1 VTGRPSP
8 KKIVALD
15 WDTRTLRI
23 VHALLGKRGV
33 KIDRLLSSPIPP
45 DLDPTNPEQLGRHIR
60 RVMDQE
66 GIQTKHATCDIP
78 RDQAILKTLSLPAL
92 PPDEM
97 AGMVGIQIAKELPFP
112 ATEAVIDFAVPPSA
126 GSEATTDVLVA
137 AVRREVVQQYEA
149 TFEVAGLKLDRVG
162 LRPYANTVAV
172 CELLK
177 HALPERV
184 MFIDVRPLLTEINVI
199 RNGLL
204 VFSRAASVMVSK
216 EAGERPRFSIVREGA
231 PARDQAQPRA
241 AVLLTEDSDL
251 RGNDELGVGE
261 PPPLGNM
268 EAMIHSLVVEV
279 TRSIEAYRA
288 GDPGAP
294 GNIDHM
300 VIAGDL
306 GIEETL
312 AEAIQKRLGITTELY
327 NPAASFGWEPDEGA
341 GASAFAS
348 TLGLVVG
355 HSYDQTVHF
364 DFLHPKKRTSQTQE
378 RLKKAPL
385 VAAVAVLFV
394 AAGGIAFAKFTAHDR
409 DHLARIESTIR
420 ELEEKSSDNKKF
432 LEVME
437 QIRDFDAEQH
447 VWVDV
452 LYDLFSALPTNEYLV
467 INHLEL
473 NQSEG
478 RLVLKTRAKDRDT
491 ATTAVRKLDEFR
503 REGKDRPRFKTSIG
517 PQTEKRGEKYAFVQD
532 LRVTILRDDV
542 VKKGSTKSKPN
553 G

>member
-1 VTGRPSP
+1 MAGRLPP
-8 KKIVALD
+8 KRIVAVD

-23 VHALLGKRGV
+23 VHALLSKRGV
-33 KIDRLLSSPIPP
+33 KIDRLLSAPIPA
-45 DLDPTNPEQLGRHIR
+45 DLDLANPEQLGRHIR
-60 RVMDQE
+60 RVLDQE
-66 GIQTKHATCDIP
+66 GIHTKHATVDIP

-92 PPDEM
+92 SPDEL

-112 ATEAVIDFAVPPSA
+112 ASEAVIDFAVPPFAAS
-126 GSEATTDVLVA
+126 ATTSNVLVA
-137 AVRREVVQQYEA
+137 AVRREVVQQYET

-184 MFIDVRPLLTEINVI
+184 MFIDVRPSLTEIDVI
-199 RNGLL
+199 HNGSLT
-204 VFSRAASVMVSK
+204 FSRAASVMVPPD
-216 EAGERPRFSIVREGA
+216 ARGHGERPRFSIVREGGPSEA
-231 PARDQAQPRA
+231 LVPVD
-241 AVLLTEDSDL
+241 
-251 RGNDELGVGE
+251 LGVGT
-261 PPPLGNM
+261 PHHM
-268 EAMIHSLVVEV
+268 DDTEAMIHSLVVEV

-288 GDPGAP
+288 SDAGAS
-294 GNIDHM
+294 IDHV

-306 GIEETL
+306 GVEETL
-312 AEAIQKRLGITTELY
+312 AEAVQKRLGITTELY

-355 HSYDQTVHF
+355 HSYDRALHF
-364 DFLHPKKRTSQTQE
+364 DFLHPKKRVSQTQE

-394 AAGGIAFAKFTAHDR
+394 AAGGIAFAKFTAPDR
-409 DHLARIESTIR
+409 KTLAKIESSIQ
-420 ELEEKSSDNKKF
+420 ELEGKRADHKKF
-432 LEVME
+432 LEVMDR
-437 QIRDFDAEQH
+437 IREFDAEQH

-452 LYDLFSALPTNEYLV
+452 LYDVLYVLPTNEELV
-467 INHLEL
+467 INHLEM
-473 NQSEG
+473 NQSES
-478 RLVLKTRAKDRDT
+478 RLVLKTKTKNRDT

-517 PQTEKRGEKYAFVQD
+517 PQSEKKGEKYAYVQD
-532 LRVTILRDDV
+532 LRITLLRDDA
-542 VKKGSTKSKPN
+542 VKKGSAKPK
-553 G
+553 

>member
-1 VTGRPSP
+1 VTVRPSP
-8 KKIVALD
+8 KRIVAVD

-33 KIDRLLSSPIPP
+33 KIDRLLSAPIPP
-45 DLDPTNPEQLGRHIR
+45 ELDLANPEQLGRHIR
-60 RVMDQE
+60 RVLDQE
-66 GIQTKHATCDIP
+66 GIHTKYATVDIP
-78 RDQAILKTLSLPAL
+78 RDQAILKTLKLPAL
-92 PPDEM
+92 PADEL

-112 ATEAVIDFAVPPSA
+112 ASEAVIDFAVPPFAAS
-126 GSEATTDVLVA
+126 ATTSEVLVA

-149 TFEVAGLKLDRVG
+149 TFEMAGLKLDRVG

-184 MFIDVRPLLTEINVI
+184 MFIDVRPSLTEIDVI
-199 RNGLL
+199 RNGSLT
-204 VFSRAASVMVSK
+204 FSRAASVMVPQESRGH
-216 EAGERPRFSIVREGA
+216 GERPRFSIVREGGPGEA
-231 PARDQAQPRA
+231 HVPIDPV
-241 AVLLTEDSDL
+241 AV
-251 RGNDELGVGE
+251 E
-261 PPPLGNM
+261 PHSIGGT

-294 GNIDHM
+294 GAIDHV

-306 GIEETL
+306 GVEETL
-312 AEAIQKRLGITTELY
+312 AEAVQKRLGITTELY

-355 HSYDQTVHF
+355 HSYDRALHF
-364 DFLHPKKRTSQTQE
+364 DFLHPKKRVSQTQE

-385 VAAVAVLFV
+385 VAAVAVLFI
-394 AAGGIAFAKFTAHDR
+394 AAGGIALAQFTAPDR
-409 DHLARIESTIR
+409 NTLARIESSIQ
-420 ELEEKSSDNKKF
+420 ELESKRADYKKF
-432 LEVME
+432 LEVMDR
-437 QIRDFDAEQH
+437 IREFDAEQH

-452 LYDLFSALPTNEYLV
+452 LYDVFSALPTNEELV
-467 INHLEL
+467 INHLEM
-473 NQSEG
+473 NQSDG
-478 RLVLKTRAKDRDT
+478 RLVLKTKAKNRDT
-491 ATTAVRKLDEFR
+491 ATTAVRNLDEFR
-503 REGKDRPRFKTSIG
+503 REGKERPRFKTSIG

-532 LRVTILRDDV
+532 LRVTILRDDAP
-542 VKKGSTKSKPN
+542 KKSSAKSKST

>member
-1 VTGRPSP
+1 MAGRPPP
-8 KKIVALD
+8 KRIVAVD
-15 WDTRTLRI
+15 WDTKTLRI
-23 VHALLGKRGV
+23 VHAVLGKRGV
-33 KIDRLLSSPIPP
+33 KIDRLLSAAIPP
-45 DLDPTNPEQLGRHIR
+45 DLDLANPELLGRHIR

-66 GIQTKHATCDIP
+66 GINTKHATCDIP

-92 PPDEM
+92 APDEL

-112 ATEAVIDFAVPPSA
+112 ASEAVIDFAVPPFAASA
-126 GSEATTDVLVA
+126 TTTDVLVA
-137 AVRREVVQQYEA
+137 AVRCEVVQQYEK

-184 MFIDVRPLLTEINVI
+184 MFIDVRPSLTEIDVI
-199 RNGLL
+199 RNGSLT
-204 VFSRAASVMVSK
+204 FSRAASVMVSK
-216 EAGERPRFSIVREGA
+216 DTRGHGDRPRFSIVREAGA
-231 PARDQAQPRA
+231 TEAHAAIDLPAAQPH
-241 AVLLTEDSDL
+241 
-251 RGNDELGVGE
+251 
-261 PPPLGNM
+261 PLGDT

-294 GNIDHM
+294 GTIDHV

-306 GIEETL
+306 GVEETL

-355 HSYDQTVHF
+355 HSYDQALHF
-364 DFLHPKKRTSQTQE
+364 DFLHPKKRISQTQE

-385 VAAVAVLFV
+385 VAAVTVLFV
-394 AAGGIAFAKFTAHDR
+394 AAGGIAFAKFTAPER
-409 DHLARIESTIR
+409 KTLARIENSIQ
-420 ELEEKSSDNKKF
+420 ELESKRADNKKL

-437 QIRDFDAEQH
+437 RIHEFDAEQH

-452 LYDLFSALPTNEYLV
+452 LYDLFNALPTNEELV
-467 INHLEL
+467 VNNLEM

-478 RLVLKTRAKDRDT
+478 RLVLKTKTKNRDT
-491 ATTAVRKLDEFR
+491 ATAAVRKLDEFR
-503 REGKDRPRFKTSIG
+503 REGKDRPRFRTSIG
-517 PQTEKRGEKYAFVQD
+517 PQTEKKGEKYAYVQD
-532 LRVTILRDDV
+532 LRITILRDDAAT
-542 VKKGSTKSKPN
+542 KESAKSKSPD
-553 G
+553 

>member
-1 VTGRPSP
+1 MAGRPSP
-8 KKIVALD
+8 KKIVAVD
-15 WDTRTLRI
+15 WDTGTLRI
-23 VHALLGKRGV
+23 VHAVLGKRGV
-33 KIDRLLSSPIPP
+33 KIDRLLSAAIPP
-45 DLDPTNPEQLGRHIR
+45 DLDLANPEQLGRHIR

-66 GIQTKHATCDIP
+66 GIRTKHATCDIP

-92 PPDEM
+92 PPDEL

-112 ATEAVIDFAVPPSA
+112 ASEAVIDFAVPPSA
-126 GSEATTDVLVA
+126 GSAATSDVLVA
-137 AVRREVVQQYEA
+137 AVRREVVQQYET

-184 MFIDVRPLLTEINVI
+184 MFIDVRPSLTEIDII
-199 RNGLL
+199 RNGSLT
-204 VFSRAASVMVSK
+204 FSRAASVMVSK
-216 EAGERPRFSIVREGA
+216 NVRGHGDRPRFSIVREGGA
-231 PARDQAQPRA
+231 TEAHETIDLTAGQPH
-241 AVLLTEDSDL
+241 LLGDT
-251 RGNDELGVGE
+251 
-261 PPPLGNM
+261 

-294 GNIDHM
+294 GIIDHV

-355 HSYDQTVHF
+355 HSYDRALHF
-364 DFLHPKKRTSQTQE
+364 DFLHPKKRVSQTQE

-394 AAGGIAFAKFTAHDR
+394 AAGGIAFAQFTAPYR
-409 DHLARIESTIR
+409 KTLARIESSIQ
-420 ELEEKSSDNKKF
+420 ELEGKRGENKKF

-437 QIRDFDAEQH
+437 RIRAFDAEQH

-452 LYDLFSALPTNEYLV
+452 LYDLFSALPTNEELV
-467 INHLEL
+467 VNNLEMY
-473 NQSEG
+473 QSES
-478 RLVLKTRAKDRDT
+478 RLVLKTRTRNRDT
-491 ATTAVRKLDEFR
+491 ATAAVRRLDEFR
-503 REGKDRPRFKTSIG
+503 REGKDRPRFKTGIG
-517 PQTEKRGEKYAFVQD
+517 PQTEKRGEKYAYVQD
-532 LRVTILRDDV
+532 LRITVLRDDV
-542 VKKGSTKSKPN
+542 SKKGPAKSKQSPLSR
-553 G
+553 GL

>member
-1 VTGRPSP
+1 VAGRPPP
-8 KKIVALD
+8 KKIVAVD

-33 KIDRLLSSPIPP
+33 KIDRLLSAPIPP
-45 DLDPTNPEQLGRHIR
+45 DLDLANPEQLGRHIR
-60 RVMDQE
+60 RMLDQE
-66 GIQTKHATCDIP
+66 GIHTKHATVDIP

-92 PPDEM
+92 HPDEL

-112 ATEAVIDFAVPPSA
+112 ASEAVIDFAVPPVAAS
-126 GSEATTDVLVA
+126 SPTSDVLVA
-137 AVRREVVQQYEA
+137 AVRREVVQQYET

-184 MFIDVRPLLTEINVI
+184 MFIDVRPSLTEIDVI
-199 RNGLL
+199 HNGSLT
-204 VFSRAASVMVSK
+204 FSRAASVMVPADARSH
-216 EAGERPRFSIVREGA
+216 GERPRFSIVREGGPSDAHMPIDLDAVA
-231 PARDQAQPRA
+231 PH
-241 AVLLTEDSDL
+241 TIS
-251 RGNDELGVGE
+251 GT
-261 PPPLGNM
+261 
-268 EAMIHSLVVEV
+268 EAMIQSLVVEV

-288 GDPGAP
+288 SDAGAT
-294 GNIDHM
+294 IDHA

-306 GIEETL
+306 GVEETL

-355 HSYDQTVHF
+355 HSYDRALHF
-364 DFLHPKKRTSQTQE
+364 DFLHPKKRVSQTQE

-394 AAGGIAFAKFTAHDR
+394 AAGGIAFAKFTAPNR
-409 DHLARIESTIR
+409 KILATIESSIQ
-420 ELEEKSSDNKKF
+420 ELEGKHSDNKKF

-437 QIRDFDAEQH
+437 RIREFDAEQH

-452 LYDLFSALPTNEYLV
+452 LYDVFNVLPTNEELV
-467 INHLEL
+467 INHLEM
-473 NQSEG
+473 NQSES
-478 RLVLKTRAKDRDT
+478 RLVLKTRAKNRDT

-517 PQTEKRGEKYAFVQD
+517 PQSEKKGEKYAYVQD
-532 LRVTILRDDV
+532 LRITLLRDDG
-542 VKKGSTKSKPN
+542 VKKGPAKPKSA